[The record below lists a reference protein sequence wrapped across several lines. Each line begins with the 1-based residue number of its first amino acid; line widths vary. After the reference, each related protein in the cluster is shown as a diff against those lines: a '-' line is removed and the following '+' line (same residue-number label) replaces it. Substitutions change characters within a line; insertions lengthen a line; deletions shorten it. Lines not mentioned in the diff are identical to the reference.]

1 MIDDDQSIFWDKI
14 VSREDNLDSVKWLK
28 ETLQEVYQ
36 NVFWAR
42 QLQDTDHVESL
53 PGRVERVGEF
63 PVQRSAE
70 GEDQEAGGVQE
81 VEAQQDGEVPQEAI
95 RTSD

>member
-1 MIDDDQSIFWDKI
+1 MI
-14 VSREDNLDSVKWLK
+14 EGDSAGSLSKYLLSP
-28 ETLQEVYQ
+28 TR
-36 NVFWAR
+36 R
-42 QLQDTDHVESL
+42 QGQDTDHVESL
-53 PGRVERVGEF
+53 PGRVERVCEF